1 MRWREEEDTCY
12 LKMCAWLTGEGGRE
26 GRRKAS
32 SCINSLSSGS
42 CGLVLQQ
49 WQMPTDVQFQAFW
62 SEFSNHLLSPLLLAT
77 YTFYLVHFFS
87 GDFCVH
93 LI

>member
-1 MRWREEEDTCY
+1 MLLED
-12 LKMCAWLTGEGGRE
+12 MCSANRGGRE

-49 WQMPTDVQFQAFW
+49 WQMPADVQFQAFW
-62 SEFSNHLLSPLLLAT
+62 SEFSNHLLSPLLLAILFILF
-77 YTFYLVHFFS
+77 TFSLVIFV
-87 GDFCVH
+87 C
-93 LI
+93 I